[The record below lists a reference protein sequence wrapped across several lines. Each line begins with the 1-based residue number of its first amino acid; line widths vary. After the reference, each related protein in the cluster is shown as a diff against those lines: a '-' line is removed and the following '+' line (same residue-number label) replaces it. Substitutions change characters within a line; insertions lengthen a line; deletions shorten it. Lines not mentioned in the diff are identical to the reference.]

1 MISLKHRIFNWVG
14 LANNWRL
21 QLSSYLSIIT
31 VLGVIYLVVEE
42 NEFISGWMAILLLV
56 VGIPLVIVLND
67 KIIQRA
73 TQDRQFELNP
83 RFVNLEDKVNENNK
97 MLKEILKR

>member
-1 MISLKHRIFNWVG
+1 MSLKQHVYNWVG

-21 QLSSYLSIIT
+21 QLSSYLSVIT

-42 NEFISGWMAILLLV
+42 NDFISGWMAILLLV

-67 KIIQRA
+67 RVIQRA

-83 RFVNLEDKVNENNK
+83 RFVKLERTVEENNK
-97 MLKEILKR
+97 LIKELLKR